1 MKLMQGAQMNLFGHR
16 SGRLQWDSWH
26 RPATALLRK
35 ALQLAVFACTVCTCA
50 IPAYGA
56 TGPVVSIASGRIEGT
71 VELDVERFLG
81 IPFARAP
88 LGPLRWKSPV
98 PPVKWEGVR
107 QTTASHVGCV
117 APESADGPAR
127 DTEDCLYLDVY
138 RPARAAPGGHLPMMV
153 FFHGGGNKWGA
164 PDIYDGLRMAREAH
178 AIVII
183 PAYRLGVFGFLAL
196 PGDTAG
202 DTALRDQ
209 IAALEWVRHNA
220 TLLGGSPDAVTI
232 AGESAGGTD
241 VCTLLASPLAKGLF
255 SAAIV
260 QSGFCYG
267 NPDRQAAEALGL
279 AVAKQAGCTDRPAG
293 CLRALPAARVV
304 AAWDAVWASGS
315 IKTPLF
321 PMTATG
327 TAALPRAPLEAFAA
341 GERIQVPVLVGYDRD
356 ELRSFLSREYPLSP
370 ERFNE
375 TVRRAYG
382 ADADSVKA
390 EYPLSAGTDPLYTL
404 GAIRSDQMIICP
416 GFLTA
421 DALAKHGPVSTFEFA
436 DRTAPPFQAL
446 AMRHPDPA
454 GFEQGA
460 GHTNELQYLFGYKA
474 VAREPTADQAAL
486 ADRMTKLWVIF
497 GRVPTPR
504 EWPNYSSSVRRT
516 TVIALPAAQGI
527 QSRTDAFDL
536 HHCRFWSER
545 PIGAAVLLP

>member
-1 MKLMQGAQMNLFGHR
+1 M
-16 SGRLQWDSWH
+16 
-26 RPATALLRK
+26 TRK
-35 ALQLAVFACTVCTCA
+35 ALRFAAFVCALFAGAV
-50 IPAYGA
+50 PAYGA
-56 TGPVVSIASGRIEGT
+56 IGPVVSIATGRIEGT

-81 IPFARAP
+81 IPFARPP
-88 LGPLRWKSPV
+88 LGPLRWKSPA
-98 PPVKWEGVR
+98 PAANWEGVR

-138 RPARAAPGGHLPMMV
+138 RPARTEADAHLPVMV

-164 PDIYDGLRMAREAH
+164 PDIYDGVRMAREAH

-209 IAALEWVRHNA
+209 IAALKWVRRNA
-220 TLLGGSPDAVTI
+220 TLLGGSPDTVTV

-241 VCTLLASPLAKGLF
+241 VCALLASPLAKGLF

-267 NPDRQAAEALGL
+267 NPDRQSAEALGL
-279 AVAKQAGCTDRPAG
+279 AVAKQAGCTDPPAR
-293 CLRALPAARVV
+293 CLRALPTARVV

-315 IKTPLF
+315 RKAPLF

-341 GERIQVPVLVGYDRD
+341 GDRMPVPVLVGYDRD
-356 ELRSFLSREYPLSP
+356 ELRSFLSSEYPLSP
-370 ERFNE
+370 ARFNE
-375 TVRRAYG
+375 TVKRAYG
-382 ADADSVKA
+382 ADADSVKS

-421 DALAKHGPVSTFEFA
+421 DALAKQGPVSTFEFA
-436 DRTAPPFQAL
+436 DRTAPPFRGLAL
-446 AMRHPDPA
+446 RHPDPK

-460 GHTNELQYLFGYKA
+460 GHTSELQYLFGYKA
-474 VAREPTADQAAL
+474 VARAPTADEAAL
-486 ADRMTKLWVIF
+486 ADRMTKLWLAF
-497 GRVPTPR
+497 GRLPPPP
-504 EWPNYSSSVRRT
+504 EWPNYSSSERRT
-516 TVIALPAAQGI
+516 TVIALAAAEGI
-527 QSRTDAFDL
+527 QSRTDAFER

-545 PIGAAVLLP
+545 PIGATVLLP

>member
-1 MKLMQGAQMNLFGHR
+1 MNLFGRR
-16 SGRLQWDSWH
+16 SGRQQWGNWR

-35 ALQLAVFACTVCTCA
+35 AFRFAVLACAVCTGA
-50 IPAYGA
+50 VPAHGA
-56 TGPVVSIASGRIEGT
+56 SSPVVEIDSGRIEGT
-71 VELDVERFLG
+71 VELEVERFLG
-81 IPFARAP
+81 IPFARPP
-88 LGPLRWKSPV
+88 LGALRWKSPV
-98 PPVKWEGVR
+98 PAAKWRGVR

-117 APESADGPAR
+117 APESDDGPAR

-138 RPARAAPGGHLPMMV
+138 RPARAGAGGRLPVMV

-164 PDIYDGLRMAREAH
+164 PDIYDGIRMAREAH
-178 AIVII
+178 AIVVI

-202 DTALRDQ
+202 DTALHDQ
-209 IAALEWVRHNA
+209 IAALKWVRHNA
-220 TLLGGSPDAVTI
+220 TLLGGSSDAVTV

-241 VCTLLASPLAKGLF
+241 VCALLASPLAKGLF

-267 NPDRQAAEALGL
+267 NPDRQSAEAFGL
-279 AVAKQAGCTDRPAG
+279 AVAKQAGCTDVPAR
-293 CLRALPAARVV
+293 CLRALPTARVV
-304 AAWDAVWASGS
+304 AAWNAVWASGS
-315 IKTPLF
+315 LKTPLF

-341 GERIQVPVLVGYDRD
+341 GDRVPVPVLVGYDRD
-356 ELRSFLSREYPLSP
+356 ELRSFLWRDYPLAP

-375 TVRRAYG
+375 IVRRAYG

-421 DALAKHGPVSTFEFA
+421 DALARHGPVSTFEFA
-436 DRTAPPFQAL
+436 DRTAPPFRGL
-446 AMRHPDPA
+446 EMRHPYPE

-460 GHTNELQYLFGYKA
+460 GHTSELRYLLGYKA
-474 VAREPTADQAAL
+474 VAGELTASQAAL
-486 ADRMTKLWVIF
+486 ADRMTKLWLAF
-497 GRVPTPR
+497 GRVPSSQTQ
-504 EWPNYSSSVRRT
+504 EWPDYSSSDRRT
-516 TVIALPAAQGI
+516 TVIALPAAHGI

-536 HHCRFWSER
+536 HHCHFWSER
-545 PIGAAVLLP
+545 PIGATVLLP

>member
-1 MKLMQGAQMNLFGHR
+1 MNLFGRR
-16 SGRLQWDSWH
+16 SGRRQWDNW
-26 RPATALLRK
+26 RRLATALLRK
-35 ALQLAVFACTVCTCA
+35 ALQRAVFAYAVCACA
-50 IPAYGA
+50 VPAYGA

-88 LGPLRWKSPV
+88 LGALRWKSPV
-98 PPVKWEGVR
+98 PAAKWEGVR
-107 QTTASHVGCV
+107 QTTTSHVGCV
-117 APESADGPAR
+117 APESDDGPAR

-138 RPARAAPGGHLPMMV
+138 RPAQARAGGRLPVMV

-164 PDIYDGLRMAREAH
+164 PDIYDGIRMAREAH

-196 PGDTAG
+196 PGDSAG

-209 IAALEWVRHNA
+209 IAALKWVRRNA
-220 TLLGGSPDAVTI
+220 TLLGGSPDSVTI

-241 VCTLLASPLAKGLF
+241 VCALLASPLAKRLF

-267 NPDRQAAEALGL
+267 NPDRQSAEAIGL
-279 AVAKQAGCTDRPAG
+279 AVAKQAGCTNPPAG
-293 CLRALPAARVV
+293 CLRALPTARVV

-315 IKTPLF
+315 LKTPLF
-321 PMTATG
+321 PMIATG
-327 TAALPRAPLEAFAA
+327 TAALPRAPLEAFAS
-341 GERIQVPVLVGYDRD
+341 GDRMPVPVLVGYDRD
-356 ELRSFLSREYPLSP
+356 ELRSFLWREYPLSP

-375 TVRRAYG
+375 IVQRAYG
-382 ADADSVKA
+382 ADADSVKS
-390 EYPLSAGTDPLYTL
+390 EYPLSPGTDPLYTL

-416 GFLTA
+416 AFLTA

-436 DRTAPPFQAL
+436 DRTAPPFRGIAV
-446 AMRHPDPA
+446 RHPDPE

-460 GHTNELQYLFGYKA
+460 GHTSELQYLLGYKA
-474 VAREPTADQAAL
+474 VAREPTAGQAAL
-486 ADRMTKLWVIF
+486 ADRMTRLWLAF
-497 GRVPTPR
+497 GRVPSPP
-504 EWPNYSSSVRRT
+504 EWPNYSSSDRRT

-536 HHCRFWSER
+536 HHCGFWSER
-545 PIGAAVLLP
+545 AIGATVLLP

>member
-1 MKLMQGAQMNLFGHR
+1 M
-16 SGRLQWDSWH
+16 
-26 RPATALLRK
+26 TALLRK
-35 ALQLAVFACTVCTCA
+35 ALQLTVFAYAVCACA

-56 TGPVVSIASGRIEGT
+56 SGPVVSIASGRIEGT

-88 LGPLRWKSPV
+88 LGPLRWKPPV
-98 PPVKWEGVR
+98 PSVKWGGVR
-107 QTTASHVGCV
+107 QATASHVGCV

-138 RPARAAPGGHLPMMV
+138 RPARAGAGGRLPVMV

-164 PDIYDGLRMAREAH
+164 PDIYDGVRMAREAH

-209 IAALEWVRHNA
+209 IAALKWVRHNA
-220 TLLGGSPDAVTI
+220 TSLGGLPEAVTI

-241 VCTLLASPLAKGLF
+241 VCALLASPLARGLF

-267 NPDRQAAEALGL
+267 YPDRQSAQALGL
-279 AVAKQAGCTDRPAG
+279 AVAKQAGCTDLPAR
-293 CLRALPAARVV
+293 CLRALPTARVV
-304 AAWDAVWASGS
+304 AAWDAVWAGGS
-315 IKTPLF
+315 IETPLF

-327 TAALPRAPLEAFAA
+327 TAALPRAPLEAFATSD
-341 GERIQVPVLVGYDRD
+341 RTPVPVLVGYDRD
-356 ELRSFLSREYPLSP
+356 ELRSFLSRQYPLSP
-370 ERFNE
+370 ERFDE
-375 TVRRAYG
+375 IVKRAYG

-436 DRTAPPFQAL
+436 DRTAPPFRGL
-446 AMRHPDPA
+446 AMRHPDPE

-460 GHTNELQYLFGYKA
+460 GHTSELKYLFDYKA
-474 VAREPTADQAAL
+474 VPGELTANQVAL
-486 ADRMTKLWVIF
+486 ADRMTKLWLAF
-497 GRVPTPR
+497 GRVPSPQ
-504 EWPNYSSSVRRT
+504 EWPNYSRSDRRT
-516 TVIALPAAQGI
+516 TVISLPAAQGI
-527 QSRTDAFDL
+527 QSRADAFDL

-545 PIGAAVLLP
+545 PIGATVLLP